1 MGKKIKM
8 TFHAEVPSLSG
19 DYMLSDKISIVDDA
33 ERIGSMTHVAAY
45 MIEHAK
51 GFTGY
56 DVEVINEKEAENNE
70 S

>member
-33 ERIGSMTHVAAY
+33 EHIGSMTDVAAY

-56 DVEVINEKEAENNE
+56 DVEVINDEEGANNE